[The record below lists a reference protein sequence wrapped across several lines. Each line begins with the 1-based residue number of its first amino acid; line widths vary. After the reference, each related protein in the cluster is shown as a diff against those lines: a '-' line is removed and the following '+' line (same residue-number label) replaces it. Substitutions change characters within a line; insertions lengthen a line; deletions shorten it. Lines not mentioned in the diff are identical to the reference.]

1 MDVFTPTDQQA
12 EIMDV
17 LPTGVNVKVIA
28 GAGAGK
34 TETLNQAARR
44 MDGNGL
50 FTAFN
55 RDIVQDAAGRFP
67 EHVACLTTHK
77 LASNAMFK
85 SYRRRIFRS
94 KSRQPSRMLASM
106 LGITEPITFLL
117 SGTVVTPATI
127 ARLANATVAR
137 FCNTDRDLISRRDVP
152 RQVGLTGGE
161 EEQLAEVVLTHART
175 IWEDLL
181 HSDYDGGGRF
191 NIDPNHLLKLFTL
204 RKPDLPY
211 DFILLDEAQDTNP
224 AVASMLLRQDAQL
237 IAVGDPAQA
246 INEWRGAIDALTRW
260 PAKVTL
266 TLSQS
271 FRFGEPIAEEGNK
284 WLALLGTDLRLTGA
298 GGPSVVGECQ
308 RPDAVL
314 CRTNATAAT
323 EVLDALTLGR
333 KVALPGETRNKIVG
347 LAQACEQLQAGRR
360 TDNPEL
366 ALFSTWGQVRDY
378 VKEEDGSGGDLR
390 AFVTMIDKHGAGV
403 VLDAMKRTVTE
414 QDADLV
420 ISTAHKA
427 KGRQWDGVRIAADFT
442 DPRDESGK
450 PLPVPPG
457 ELRLAYVAVT
467 RARKVLDRDGLAWVD
482 GRLADAQV
490 PAARAP
496 GQKPG
501 QGTGRG
507 GALTA
512 TNLPLPAR
520 RDKVGTRATH

>member
-1 MDVFTPTDQQA
+1 MDVFTPTDEQA
-12 EIMDV
+12 KLIDV
-17 LPTGVNVKVIA
+17 LPTGRNVKVIA

-44 MDGNGL
+44 MNGNGL

-55 RDIVQDAAGRFP
+55 RDIVQDAATRFP
-67 EHVACLTTHK
+67 EHVECLTTHK
-77 LASNAMFK
+77 LASRAMFR

-94 KSRQPSRMLASM
+94 KARQPSRMLASM
-106 LGITEPITFLL
+106 LGIREPVTFLM

-137 FCNTDRDLISRRDVP
+137 FCNSDRDQLTRWDVP
-152 RQVGLTGGE
+152 RQNGLTGHE
-161 EEQLAEVVLTHART
+161 EEELAEVVLGYARV

-181 HSDYDGGGRF
+181 HSDVDGGGRF

-224 AVASMLLRQDAQL
+224 AVASMFIRQDAQL

-246 INEWRGAIDALTRW
+246 INEWRGAIDALAKW
-260 PAKVTL
+260 PAEITL
-266 TLSQS
+266 TLSRS
-271 FRFGEPIAEEGNK
+271 FRFGPPVAEEGNK
-284 WLALLGTDLRLTGA
+284 WLTLLGTDLRIIGA
-298 GGPSVVGECQ
+298 GGPSRVGECE

-323 EVLDALTLGR
+323 EVLDALTAGR
-333 KVALPGETRNKIVG
+333 KVALPGETRNKITG

-366 ALFSTWGQVRDY
+366 ALFASWDQVRDY

-390 AFVTMIDKHGAGV
+390 AFVTMIDKHGADV
-403 VLDAMKRTVTE
+403 VLDAMAQTVTE
-414 QDADLV
+414 KDADLV

-427 KGRQWDGVRIAADFT
+427 KGRQWKDVRIADDFKE
-442 DPRDESGK
+442 PCDEAGN
-450 PLPVPPG
+450 PLPMPPG

-467 RARKVLDRDGLAWVD
+467 RAQRVLDRGGLACVD
-482 GRLADAQV
+482 DMLARLQ
-490 PAARAP
+490 PATTSKSRLLAP
-496 GQKPG
+496 
-501 QGTGRG
+501 
-507 GALTA
+507 TA
-512 TNLPLPAR
+512 LPLPTRRPAR
-520 RDKVGTRATH
+520 AAR